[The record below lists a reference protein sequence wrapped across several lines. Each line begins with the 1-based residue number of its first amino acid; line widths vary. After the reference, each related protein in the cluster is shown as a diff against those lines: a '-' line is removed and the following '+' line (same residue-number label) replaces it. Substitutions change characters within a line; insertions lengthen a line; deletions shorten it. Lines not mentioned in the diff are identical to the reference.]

1 MEGLNFVSDI
11 NLKVDKKQLI
21 NQLRALS
28 DNYVNLHIN
37 SKDLTW
43 LSVAD
48 SKNYNRMA
56 TKN

>member
-1 MEGLNFVSDI
+1 MKNRDYINDI